1 MEDEETG
8 VNYDATGFKNKS
20 IDKINGQV
28 QAMSGVTGTA
38 PTNKT
43 SMHKSDAKFY
53 RGISKFT
60 DSRPSNDYGGRQG
73 YEVKQAIKQGDYG
86 AAASIMRK
94 MRDSEDPKI
103 QAGFK
108 KLNETGI
115 KASGFGRGGRFLDVK
130 QTYPGEVLK
139 NKSGS
144 GSSRTDQVFDPAT
157 QMTTQKKYTFDN

>member
-53 RGISKFT
+53 RGILKLT
-60 DSRPSNDYGGRQG
+60 DSRPSADYGGRQG
-73 YEVKQAIKQGDYG
+73 YEVRQAIKNENYG

-94 MRDSEDPKI
+94 MRDSKDPKV
-103 QAGFK
+103 QEGFK
-108 KLNETGI
+108 RLNETGI
-115 KASGFGRGGRFLDVK
+115 KSSGVGRGGRYLDVK
-130 QTYPGEVLK
+130 QTYSGEVIK

-144 GSSRTDQVFDPAT
+144 GSSRTDRVFDPAT
-157 QMTTQKKYTFDN
+157 QMTTSKTYNFDN